1 MTRAK
6 CPHCTYATSPASIAA
21 HVTMAHP
28 DAVNVAAAKLT
39 AARKK
44 RDQPVEPVF
53 PPLYEHI
60 EPQAQVPFTREQWL
74 MAGVEC
80 LRSIFVD
87 AGFPIP
93 SRVRVSVGWPGGRG
107 KKSGVIGQCWP
118 TDMAG
123 DGLHHIFI
131 SPKLTDPI
139 EVLATLAHEL
149 VHASVPKGSKHRGP
163 FVKAAATLGLVAPW
177 TATTA
182 GPELRERLVAY
193 AEGLGAYD
201 HGGLTALGRQAV
213 QGTRMRKVECSE
225 CGCVIRMTRKWIEDA
240 GLPTCG
246 CGGEMQEAS

>member
-1 MTRAK
+1 MDRAK

-21 HVTMAHP
+21 HVAMAHP
-28 DAVNVAAAKLT
+28 DAVNVAA
-39 AARKK
+39 
-44 RDQPVEPVF
+44 VEPEVADRQVAAYEAVVLDG
-53 PPLYEHI
+53 PL
-60 EPQAQVPFTREQWL
+60 TREQWL
-74 MAGVEC
+74 LAGVDC

-131 SPKLTDPI
+131 SPKLTDPV

-163 FVKAAATLGLVAPW
+163 FVKAAAKIGLVAPW
-177 TATTA
+177 TATKPSA
-182 GPELRERLVAY
+182 DFADALKAY
-193 AEGLGAYD
+193 AEGLGTYD

-213 QGTRMRKVECSE
+213 QTTRMLKVECPD
-225 CGCVIRMTRKWIEDA
+225 CGCVVRMTRKWLDEA
-240 GLPTCG
+240 GAPTCG
-246 CGGEMQEAS
+246 CGGEMQEAA